1 MRASLA
7 TLEGLASAM
16 ITLSAPGSA
25 LVLGELTPSGESETV
40 GCHSPKLTGKLGFD
54 PLLQTPVPTRPT
66 SLIKWAPPFN
76 LTIKFYKLDQPI
88 KVLK

>member
-40 GCHSPKLTGKLGFD
+40 GCHSPKLTGRPGFD
-54 PLLQTPVPTRPT
+54 PLRQIPVLTQVIF
-66 SLIKWAPPFN
+66 LIRW
-76 LTIKFYKLDQPI
+76 
-88 KVLK
+88 VLHSNHAMKCSRRETL